1 MFKKWT
7 DSFAILFCVLM
18 GNPRIITQREWYT
31 LIQTF
36 KIDFWGL
43 HEPWGIDN
51 VPVQA
56 VHVSARSKRH
66 ELFLKHLT
74 NINTNLSI

>member
-36 KIDFWGL
+36 KVDFWGL
-43 HEPWGIDN
+43 HEPWGINN
-51 VPVQA
+51 VPVQ
-56 VHVSARSKRH
+56 VVQGLRDMNYFS
-66 ELFLKHLT
+66 
-74 NINTNLSI
+74 SILPI